1 MPILED
7 AHINPLGFREY
18 DARWLYPKDI
28 NKEGIK
34 YVGRGLGSQIISKT
48 NKSPR
53 IIVGHDYRSYSE
65 EVKKKLIEGLIDTG
79 CHIEDIGLALSPTV
93 YFAQFN
99 LNADAIAMVTASH
112 NENGWTGIKM
122 GIEKGLTHSP
132 TEMNELKKIV
142 LEKKFTKG
150 KGSYKEIKGFKD
162 IYINNLT
169 KHKIKKKLKVVVAC
183 GNGTAGVFAPKVL
196 KGIGCEIIELD
207 CNLDYNFPK
216 YNPNPE
222 DLKMLNAISKS
233 VKANKADIGFGFDGD
248 GDRVGVIDNNGKEI
262 YSDKIGLLIARNL
275 APNHKNKKF
284 IVDVKSTSLFE
295 KDKILL
301 ENNCKTIYWKT
312 GHSHIK
318 RKVNEIKA
326 LAGFEKSGH
335 FFFNQ
340 PLGLGYDD
348 GINSA
353 IQVCHLINNQN
364 KKISELINEIP
375 KTYQTPTMAP
385 FCKDEEK
392 YTVVQSLVKKIE
404 DLKSNNVKIDN
415 QTITNILTVNG
426 IRFSFE
432 DGSWGLIR
440 ASSNKP
446 SLVVV
451 TESPTSDKRKK
462 EIFEFIDKLLR
473 ETGKVGEYDQKI

>member
-1 MPILED
+1 MPFLKDIN
-7 AHINPLGFREY
+7 INPLGFREY

-34 YVGRGLGSQIISKT
+34 SVGQGLGSQIISKT

-53 IIVGHDYRSYSE
+53 VIVGHDYRSYRE
-65 EVKKKLIEGLIDTG
+65 EVKKKLIEGLIDAG
-79 CHIEDIGLALSPTV
+79 CNVEDIGLALSPTV

-99 LNADAIAMVTASH
+99 LNADAVAMVTASH

-122 GIEKGLTHSP
+122 GIEKGLTYSP

-169 KHKIKKKLKVVVAC
+169 KHKIKKKLKVVVSC
-183 GNGTAGVFAPKVL
+183 GNGTAGVLAPKVL

-233 VKANKADIGFGFDGD
+233 VKENKADVGFGFDGD

-385 FCKDEEK
+385 FCKDEEDRK
-392 YTVVQSLVKKIE
+392 SVV
-404 DLKSNNVKIDN
+404 
-415 QTITNILTVNG
+415 
-426 IRFSFE
+426 
-432 DGSWGLIR
+432 
-440 ASSNKP
+440 
-446 SLVVV
+446 
-451 TESPTSDKRKK
+451 
-462 EIFEFIDKLLR
+462 
-473 ETGKVGEYDQKI
+473 